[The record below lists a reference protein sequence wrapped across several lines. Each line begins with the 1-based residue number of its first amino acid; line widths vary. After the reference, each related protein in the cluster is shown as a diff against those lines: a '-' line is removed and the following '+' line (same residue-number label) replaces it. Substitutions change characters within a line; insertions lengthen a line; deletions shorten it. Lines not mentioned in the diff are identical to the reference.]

1 MFKKL
6 FGPKKVEGVGEPVEA
21 AVLREKLLALFPSD
35 GPVNEHLSIEENE
48 KSPDGF
54 SAVWQ
59 MYIKER
65 DEENSG
71 RYYNYF
77 LTHAVDIDINPEDKS
92 VHIKITQKKKS
103 AKPPQGS
110 TVYNPWYRQVKVG
123 SLEELKAQVEAES
136 KKKSYSYSTKK
147 LKEPL
152 VACIVNNGWD
162 AYS

>member
-59 MYIKER
+59 MYIKEILQLFS
-65 DEENSG
+65 NP
-71 RYYNYF
+71 RYRYRYQ
-77 LTHAVDIDINPEDKS
+77 PGS
-92 VHIKITQKKKS
+92 KIG
-103 AKPPQGS
+103 P
-110 TVYNPWYRQVKVG
+110 Y
-123 SLEELKAQVEAES
+123 
-136 KKKSYSYSTKK
+136 
-147 LKEPL
+147 
-152 VACIVNNGWD
+152 
-162 AYS
+162 